1 MIAIKE
7 YAYIRVSTA
16 EQNTDRQLDAFAP
29 LGVPAYNIFSDKIS
43 GKDFN
48 RPAYQSLVKKLKQG
62 DLLYVKSI
70 DRLGRNYDEILDQW
84 RILTKVKGV
93 DIMVLDMPVLD
104 TRRGKDVVGT
114 FLADTVLAVLS
125 LVAEQERNNIRQ
137 RQAEGIASAKA
148 RGVKFG
154 RPPKRPPDNFA
165 EVVKLLERGKITSA
179 EAIKQTGLKRATFY
193 NRLREFKQGK
203 KE

>member
-29 LGVPAYNIFSDKIS
+29 LGVPAANIFLDKVS

-70 DRLGRNYDEILDQW
+70 DRLGRNYDEILEQW
-84 RILTKVKGV
+84 RILTKVKGA

-154 RPPKRPPDNFA
+154 RPLKKPPDNFE

-193 NRLREFKQGK
+193 NRLREFKQEK
-203 KE
+203 KK